1 VLAAAD
7 IWLSPEALP
16 YVLMA
21 MGAIGVSWCLHPQ
34 VMTAALRAC
43 GAAFCAGTIAVILLD
58 PPSGG
63 MLSPEPDRISIVYGV
78 LAVLICGITFLSGL
92 VERAARSVLSR
103 CIAYGA
109 VCAAAVGL
117 WLWLFPAILRGLS
130 GLIPAA
136 DVAAY
141 FGAIDEMHGISPTV
155 SGVGLLVPCVLAIA
169 VACALGWRTWSLL
182 WAYAAACGAVV
193 AVLAVL
199 HIRFLGYAEAAA
211 AAMLPVALCAVSA
224 GAGPQGRPRLLRR
237 AVIAA
242 FLIPPILP
250 LVAPAGGGVQAGAG
264 EVCHVRDIVPAL
276 DGLGPAV
283 VLTEISDTPEI
294 LWRTP
299 VSTVGSLYHRSIGAF
314 MAARAAWRSG
324 PSAALPDAVRTTG
337 AAYIL
342 ACDSLGRT
350 RLIDDLPP
358 ETLQDRLERHDVPAW
373 LQQVAKG
380 GGYRLYR
387 IEK

>member
-1 VLAAAD
+1 
-7 IWLSPEALP
+7 
-16 YVLMA
+16 
-21 MGAIGVSWCLHPQ
+21 
-34 VMTAALRAC
+34 
-43 GAAFCAGTIAVILLD
+43 
-58 PPSGG
+58 
-63 MLSPEPDRISIVYGV
+63 MLSPEPDRISIVYGA
-78 LAVLICGITFLSGL
+78 LAVLICAITFLSGEI
-92 VERAARSVLSR
+92 ERIAGSVMLR
-103 CIAYGA
+103 CLAYGA
-109 VCAAAVGL
+109 LCAAAVGL
-117 WLWLFPAILRGLS
+117 WLWLFPAIMQGLA

-141 FGAIDEMHGISPTV
+141 FGAIDEMHGISPTL
-155 SGVGLLVPCVLAIA
+155 SGAGLLVPCLLAIA
-169 VACALGWRTWSLL
+169 VALILSWRTRNLL
-182 WAYAAACGAVV
+182 WAYAAACGMVVV
-193 AVLAVL
+193 ALAVS

-224 GAGPQGRPRLLRR
+224 ARGPAGRPRLLRR

-250 LVAPAGGGVQAGAG
+250 LVASAGGGVRAAAG
-264 EVCHVRDIVPAL
+264 EPCHVRDIAPAL

-324 PSAALPDAVRTTG
+324 PSAALPDTVRATG

-358 ETLQDRLERHDVPAW
+358 STLQDRLERHDVPAW
-373 LQQVAKG
+373 LAQVAKG

-387 IEK
+387 IAK